1 MSFPSFFAEV
11 PPLILRDPLAELL
24 GTADGGLIEYHYS
37 DAVKMAGHSC
47 PTVAGAYL
55 LAHRMLGA
63 LYPDEMPERGG
74 LWVDF
79 RGALSEGVTGVTASV
94 MGLLTGAAGPGGF
107 KGLGGNFSRANLL
120 RFGADLPGEVRFRR
134 QDNGESRTASV
145 HLGHIEADARMR
157 PLLQRL
163 LSGKQD
169 AIVAE
174 VFAVLWQDR
183 VRRIL
188 IDHFEDPE
196 VVVFSPH

>member
-1 MSFPSFFAEV
+1 VAFPSFFSEV

-24 GTADGGLIEYHYS
+24 GAADRGLIEYRYA
-37 DAVKMAGHSC
+37 DAVKLAGHSC

-55 LAHRMLGA
+55 LTHRVLGV

-74 LWVDF
+74 LRVDF
-79 RGALSEGVTGVTASV
+79 RDALTDGVTGVTASII
-94 MGLLTGAAGPGGF
+94 GLLTGAAGMGGF
-107 KGLGGNFSRANLL
+107 KGLGGYFSRVDLL
-120 RFGADLPGEVRFRR
+120 RFEVELSGEVCFTRS
-134 QDNGESRTASV
+134 DNGESRTASL
-145 HLGHIEADARMR
+145 HLGHIAADARMA

-169 AIVAE
+169 AVVAE

-196 VVVFSPH
+196 VVVFR

>member
-1 MSFPSFFAEV
+1 
-11 PPLILRDPLAELL
+11 
-24 GTADGGLIEYHYS
+24 
-37 DAVKMAGHSC
+37 
-47 PTVAGAYL
+47 
-55 LAHRMLGA
+55 
-63 LYPDEMPERGG
+63 
-74 LWVDF
+74 
-79 RGALSEGVTGVTASV
+79 
-94 MGLLTGAAGPGGF
+94 
-107 KGLGGNFSRANLL
+107 
-120 RFGADLPGEVRFRR
+120 LPGEVRFRR

>member
-1 MSFPSFFAEV
+1 MAFPSFFSEV

-24 GTADGGLIEYHYS
+24 GAADGGLIEYRYA
-37 DAVKMAGHSC
+37 DAVKLAGHSC

-55 LAHRMLGA
+55 LTHRVLGA

-74 LWVDF
+74 LRVDF
-79 RGALSEGVTGVTASV
+79 REALTDGVTGVTASII
-94 MGLLTGAAGPGGF
+94 GLLTGAAGMGGF
-107 KGLGGNFSRANLL
+107 KGLGGYFSRVDLL
-120 RFGADLPGEVRFRR
+120 RFEVELSGEVCFTRS
-134 QDNGESRTASV
+134 DNGESRTASL
-145 HLGHIEADARMR
+145 HLGHIAADARMA

-169 AIVAE
+169 AVVAE

-196 VVVFSPH
+196 VVVFR